1 MRVRELLPFI
11 DENQEIVIRECE
23 GPKTIAGTASEIRH
37 NQNKKE
43 IEDFLDRDIE
53 CVFNHA
59 YKMYI
64 MVEYKRRW
72 KFKCEL
78 MK

>member
-1 MRVRELLPFI
+1 MRVRDLLPYI
-11 DENQEIVIRECE
+11 NEHQKIVIRARD
-23 GPKTIAGTASEIRH
+23 GSKTLEGTASEIRH

-53 CVFNHA
+53 SVFNHA

-64 MVEYKRRW
+64 MVEVYKEM